1 MQDRVL
7 REIPAHYL
15 HGLGV
20 LEEQRQV
27 PEELGRRVAVSLVGE
42 GARFAAPS
50 RPSRSL
56 GTRDPIAEQGDL
68 EGRVYQGKE
77 VESGV

>member
-1 MQDRVL
+1 MKIRGQRD
-7 REIPAHYL
+7 ISAHYL
-15 HGLGV
+15 HGSGV

-27 PEELGRRVAVSLVGE
+27 PEELGRREAVSPVGE
-42 GARFAAPS
+42 GARFVAPS

-68 EGRVYQGKE
+68 EGRVYRGNK
-77 VESGV
+77 VESRV